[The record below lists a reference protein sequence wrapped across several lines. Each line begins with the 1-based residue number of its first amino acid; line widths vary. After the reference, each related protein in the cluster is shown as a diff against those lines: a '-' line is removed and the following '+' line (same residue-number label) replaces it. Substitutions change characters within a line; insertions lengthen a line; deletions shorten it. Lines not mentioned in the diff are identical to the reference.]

1 MNIEETII
9 KQLQT
14 LPPAEQAEA
23 LDFIKYLRDKALN
36 KEARNWETLSLI
48 SAMREMED
56 EQTPYLMDDLKEV
69 F

>member
-23 LDFIKYLRDKALN
+23 LNFIKYLRDKALS

-56 EQTPYLMDDLKEV
+56 EQTPYLMDDLKEI

>member
-1 MNIEETII
+1 MNLEETII

-36 KEARNWETLSLI
+36 QEARNWENLSLI
-48 SAMREMED
+48 SAMREMEN
-56 EQTPYLMDDLKEV
+56 EQTPYVMDDLKEV

>member
-1 MNIEETII
+1 MNLEETII

-23 LDFIKYLRDKALN
+23 LDFIKYLRDKAVN
-36 KEARNWETLSLI
+36 QESRNWENLSLI

-56 EQTPYLMDDLKEV
+56 EQTPYVMDVLKEV
-69 F
+69 L